1 MLAGLLIFL
10 LVVIALLAIPVAL
23 EFSVEWPDSAQNE
36 IVLVW
41 ALGLVRAR
49 IRTSGSE
56 KASTADDVPPE
67 RKKGGRGKSTGVLAA
82 VRQRPFR
89 RRVYRFVGDLWRAII
104 KERMHV
110 RARVGLGDPADTG
123 QLWAVVGPVS
133 GMLTGV
139 KGVSVAIEPD
149 FVNATF
155 EIDGSG
161 RLQFVPLQVIAI
173 SMGLL
178 GSPAIWQGLRAVRAS

>member
-10 LVVIALLAIPVAL
+10 LIVIALLAIPVAL
-23 EFSVEWPDSAQNE
+23 EFSVEWPDGAQNE

-49 IRTSGSE
+49 IPTSSSE
-56 KASTADDVPPE
+56 KASTADGVPPE
-67 RKKGGRGKSTGVLAA
+67 PKKGGRGKSARMLAA

-89 RRVYRFVGDLWRAII
+89 QRVYRFVGDLWRAVI
-104 KERMHV
+104 KENVQV

-133 GMLTGV
+133 GMLSGV

-155 EIDGSG
+155 DVDGSG
-161 RLQFVPLQVIAI
+161 RLQVVPLQVIAI